1 MDTPPWST
9 LLHNDRLATLS
20 NSLSL
25 SMIMTPS
32 DRLVTIEADTSIK
45 DCLQAMRN
53 YFDQLPVLAS
63 SDPIGMFFRSSLTKE
78 TDPDSLVVDSLTPM
92 VDIASIRSSE
102 SIGQAIE
109 VLASNEACMV
119 FDTETGNFGGLIH
132 FSDLNKHPVRI
143 YCYLW
148 ISAIEMSLAELIQKR
163 LPKLS
168 DWIDCIS
175 DHRQV
180 QILGRLEY
188 SKRQNIEILPT
199 EGLDLSDLVNI
210 VAKTE
215 GLRELFKMSK
225 KQFEKRANRLVDL
238 RNRAMHPVRSLI
250 KDHSEVER
258 LATQLADLK
267 SFTRLASELVCSN

>member
-1 MDTPPWST
+1 MDIPAWST
-9 LLHNDRLATLS
+9 LLPHDRLAKLAS
-20 NSLSL
+20 SLSL
-25 SMIMTPS
+25 QMIMTPA
-32 DRLVTIEADTSIK
+32 DQLVTIEADANIK
-45 DCLQAMRN
+45 DCLLVMHD
-53 YFDQLPVLAS
+53 YFDQLPVMAS
-63 SDPIGMFFRSSLTKE
+63 SGPTGMFFRSSLTKE
-78 TDPDSLVVDSLTPM
+78 TNPNAPVVDSLTPL
-92 VDIASIRSSE
+92 VDVASIRSSE

-109 VLASNEACMV
+109 ALASNEACMV
-119 FDTETGNFGGLIH
+119 FDTGTGKLGGLIH

-163 LPKLS
+163 LPNLS
-168 DWIDCIS
+168 DWIDRIS

-199 EGLDLSDLVNI
+199 EGLELSDLVNI

-267 SFTRLASELVCSN
+267 SFTRLASELVYSN